1 MAIEAN
7 NYYKKQE
14 KALFRDLEWNIPEQK
29 QGEVVVLGGNAQNFS
44 IVSRTVGMISTSF
57 PVEKVTAV
65 LPESLRGKIPSGTT
79 GVKFLPATDGGSFR
93 KSAELRDALSGAD
106 FSLIIGD
113 LTRNAETATGV
124 AEAVAATERPVII
137 TRDAVDLLASE
148 MANFFQK
155 DLIIFG
161 SMVQIQKLLRSVY
174 YPKMLLLSMPIL
186 PAVEV
191 LHKFTL
197 SYPWTIVTLHQ
208 GMVLV
213 ADNGEVIGTSLG
225 LTGATPLS
233 IWDGK
238 MATRILGMNLY
249 NPGKRL
255 EATSAG
261 VIA

>member
-1 MAIEAN
+1 MLEAS

-14 KALFRDLEWNIPEQK
+14 KALFSDLEWNIPEQK
-29 QGEVVVLGGNAQNFS
+29 QGEVVVLGGNVQNFS
-44 IVSRTVGMISTSF
+44 IVSRTVGVIATSF
-57 PVEKVTAV
+57 PVNQVTAV
-65 LPESLRGKIPSGTT
+65 LPDALRGKIPSGTT
-79 GVKFLPATDGGSFR
+79 GVKFLPSTDGGSFR
-93 KSAELRDALSGAD
+93 KSAELRDALSGVD

-124 AEAVAATERPVII
+124 AEAVATTEKPVMI

-148 MANFFQK
+148 MANFAQK

-161 SMVQIQKLLRSVY
+161 SMIQMQKMLRAMY

-208 GMVLV
+208 GIVLV
-213 ADNGEVIGTSLG
+213 AYNGEVVG
-225 LTGATPLS
+225 TPLGMTGRRRS
-233 IWDGK
+233 LSGTGK
-238 MATRILGMNLY
+238 LRQGY
-249 NPGKRL
+249 S
-255 EATSAG
+255 E
-261 VIA
+261 